1 MPRHFFFVVTWIAV
15 NFFFSFFFFFAAR
28 GFQERLAKVSS
39 PVKIDSDLANSAMF
53 KRFDT

>member
-1 MPRHFFFVVTWIAV
+1 MPRHFFLVVTWIAV
-15 NFFFSFFFFFAAR
+15 NFFFFLFFAAR

-53 KRFDT
+53 KRFDM